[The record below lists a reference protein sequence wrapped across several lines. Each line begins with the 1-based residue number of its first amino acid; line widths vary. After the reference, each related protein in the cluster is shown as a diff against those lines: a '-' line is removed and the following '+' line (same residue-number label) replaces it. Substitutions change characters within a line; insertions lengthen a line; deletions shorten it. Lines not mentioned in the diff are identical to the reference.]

1 MNAAVFEAV
10 KKSLDYIE
18 ANLSR
23 AIGVRDVADSVSY
36 SQFYFSREFA
46 RCTHQT
52 VYDYIMKRKVSESY
66 KRLFQ
71 EKIRIV
77 DLAFL
82 YGFQSH
88 EVYTRAFKKF
98 FGELP
103 SEASV
108 YRPLAVFEAIDEPYL
123 SFLCTLRAEKP
134 ATPHPDLFFEIA
146 GPNAVA
152 DASASRLVQ
161 LSAANPYQIEQVFH
175 GTPVSAESGSLAFRL
190 RGLQALLRV
199 HSDDL
204 SGSLRYFSDQYFNA
218 PAIRAHYILLR
229 HENHRVDILA
239 PARP

>member
-1 MNAAVFEAV
+1 MNTAVFEAV

-23 AIGVRDVADSVSY
+23 PIGVRDVADSVSY

-52 VYDYIMKRKVSESY
+52 VYDYIMKRKVSESC

-71 EKIRIV
+71 EKVRIV

-103 SEASV
+103 SEAAA
-108 YRPLAVFEAIDEPYL
+108 YRPLAVFEAIDAQYL
-123 SFLCTLRAEKP
+123 SFLCTLRAEKLG
-134 ATPHPDLFFEIA
+134 APHPDLFFEIT
-146 GPNAVA
+146 GPGTGAP
-152 DASASRLVQ
+152 ASRLVQ

-175 GTPVSAESGSLAFRL
+175 GTPVFAESSRLAFRL
-190 RGLQALLRV
+190 SGLQALLRV

-204 SGSLRYFSDQYFNA
+204 SSSLRYFSDQYFSA
-218 PAIRAHYILLR
+218 PAIRAPYILLR
-229 HENHRVDILA
+229 HENHCVDILV
-239 PARP
+239 PVRP